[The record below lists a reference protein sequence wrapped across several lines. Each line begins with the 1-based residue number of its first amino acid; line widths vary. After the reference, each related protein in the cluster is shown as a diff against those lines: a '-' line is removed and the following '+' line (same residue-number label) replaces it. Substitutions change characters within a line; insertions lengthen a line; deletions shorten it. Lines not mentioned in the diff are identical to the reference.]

1 MKKRI
6 IMLSAVAVL
15 IFTAV
20 ILFSYFRKNKISSIR
35 TTGIVEG
42 TEVNIASKVAGKISE
57 IYCKEGDAV
66 HAGSLVILLE
76 SNDLRAVVEQAAASL
91 EKAKADAN
99 STEILI
105 DGSKAE
111 LNAARADVKNAE
123 ADVVRT
129 KVQME
134 EAKRQMER
142 ITSLYME
149 GLASKAD
156 NDRAVTD
163 YESLK
168 AVHEASQAGHKAMLS
183 RVEQATSKVHY
194 SLSQLLSAKAG
205 VKEAEAVLSLDKARL
220 QDTIIT
226 SPISGIVVF
235 KSLERGEFV
244 SPGITMLTVVDMN
257 NLWVRVDVEET
268 VVGMLTQGNEVF
280 ITTEGM
286 PKKVIKGRIS
296 EIGRYAEFATQRDV
310 KHGRHDIKTFRV
322 KIKTENPE
330 KILKPGMTVD
340 VEIPGK

>member
-6 IMLSAVAVL
+6 VLVSAAVVLL
-15 IFTAV
+15 IISV
-20 ILFSYFRKNKISSIR
+20 IVFSYFRKNKVSSIR

-57 IYCKEGDAV
+57 ICCKEGDDV
-66 HAGSLVILLE
+66 HAGSLIILLE
-76 SNDLRAVVEQAAASL
+76 SNDLRAVVEQASASL

-99 STEILI
+99 SAEVLI

-111 LNAARADVKNAE
+111 LNAVKADVKSAE
-123 ADVVRT
+123 AEVGRT

-168 AVHEASQAGHKAMLS
+168 AVHEASQAGHNAMLS
-183 RVEQATSKVHY
+183 RVEQAASKVRY
-194 SLSQLLSAKAG
+194 SLSQLLSVKAR
-205 VKEAEAVLSLDKARL
+205 VKEAEAVLSLEKARL
-220 QDTIIT
+220 HDTIIT
-226 SPISGIVVF
+226 SPISGTVVF

-244 SPGITMLTVVDMN
+244 SPGITILTVVDMN

-268 VVGMLTQGNEVF
+268 IVGMLTQGSEVF

-310 KHGRHDIKTFRV
+310 KHGRQDIKTFRV
-322 KIKTENPE
+322 KIKTEDPE

-340 VEIPGK
+340 VEVPEK